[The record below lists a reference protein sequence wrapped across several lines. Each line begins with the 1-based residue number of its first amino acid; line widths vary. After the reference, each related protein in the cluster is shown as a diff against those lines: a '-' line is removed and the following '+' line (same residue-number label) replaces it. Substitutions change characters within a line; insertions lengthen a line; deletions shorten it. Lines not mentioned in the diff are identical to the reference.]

1 MIISVIKEI
10 KNNENR
16 VGLTPAGSEALI
28 RAGHTVLV
36 EKSAGVG
43 SGFPDEAYIA
53 TGAEIV
59 ENTKELFD
67 RADMIIK
74 VKETITC

>member
-36 EKSAGVG
+36 ENLLVLAVVSQMKLMLLLVLKLLKIQKNSL
-43 SGFPDEAYIA
+43 I
-53 TGAEIV
+53 
-59 ENTKELFD
+59 EL
-67 RADMIIK
+67 I
-74 VKETITC
+74 

>member
-1 MIISVIKEI
+1 MIIHSLIINFFRPEGGFIFMIISVIKEI

-36 EKSAGVG
+36 EKICWYWQW
-43 SGFPDEAYIA
+43 FP
-53 TGAEIV
+53 
-59 ENTKELFD
+59 
-67 RADMIIK
+67 R
-74 VKETITC
+74 

>member
-16 VGLTPAGSEALI
+16 VGLTPAGSEALV

-43 SGFPDEAYIA
+43 SGFTDEAYMA
-53 TGAEIV
+53 TGAQIV
-59 ENTKELFD
+59 EDKIELCD
-67 RADMIIK
+67 RADMII
-74 VKETITC
+74 